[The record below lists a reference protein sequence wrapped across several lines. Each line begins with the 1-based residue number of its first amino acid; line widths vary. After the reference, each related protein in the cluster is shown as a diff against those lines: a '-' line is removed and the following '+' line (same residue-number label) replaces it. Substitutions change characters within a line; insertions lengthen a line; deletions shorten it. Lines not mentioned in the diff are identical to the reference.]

1 MSIGNKIKTYRQELN
16 LTIPQLADL
25 TGLSRG
31 FISQVENDKVS
42 LSLESLQK
50 IAIALR
56 QPVRSLLDEEQFY
69 PDVIRK
75 NARPRIQIGGEPEI
89 EILST
94 PFGRQLQIMFAEL
107 PPGYQ
112 AGNCAH
118 THEGEEWIMVL
129 SGQVKVSQGDF
140 TAILGEG
147 DSIHW
152 DGSQPHLCQNAADTS
167 TKIIVAVTPPAMLP
181 LSKTE

>member
-1 MSIGNKIKTYRQELN
+1 MEVGSKIRDLRKKMN
-16 LTIPQLADL
+16 VSIPQLAEI

-31 FISQVENDKVS
+31 FISQVENDKTS
-42 LSLESLQK
+42 LSLDSLQK
-50 IAIALR
+50 IASALKL
-56 QPVRSLLDEEQFY
+56 PVKSFLEDEPFP

-75 NARPRIQIGGEPEI
+75 NDRARIMYGDEQEI
-89 EILST
+89 ELLST
-94 PFGRQLQIMFAEL
+94 PFGRQLQLMIAEL

-129 SGQVKVSQGDF
+129 SGKVRVSQGDF
-140 TAILGEG
+140 TAILEEG

-152 DGSQPHLCQNAADTS
+152 DGKHPHLCQNPSDAPA
-167 TKIIVAVTPPAMLP
+167 KIITALTPPAVLP
-181 LSKTE
+181 VSKIE